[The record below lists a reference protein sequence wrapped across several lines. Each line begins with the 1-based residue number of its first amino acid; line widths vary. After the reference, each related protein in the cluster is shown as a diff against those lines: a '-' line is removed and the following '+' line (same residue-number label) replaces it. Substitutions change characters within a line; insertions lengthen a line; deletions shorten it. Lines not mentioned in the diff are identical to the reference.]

1 MRKWGLILT
10 LTGLIAL
17 PALADSAFPDLR
29 GTWKGNSELIIMGSG
44 GNSHHPGAPDSKP
57 ELHSASFTMKIDMQ
71 DGRRFSGTF
80 ASPRATETIIGV
92 ISRTGYDLHRRR

>member
-1 MRKWGLILT
+1 MISQSHKEIAMRKWGLILT

-29 GTWKGNSELIIMGSG
+29 GTWKGNSESIIMGSG

-57 ELHSASFTMKIDMQ
+57 ELHSVTFTLKIDMQ

-80 ASPRATETIIGV
+80 SSPRATK
-92 ISRTGYDLHRRR
+92 